1 MENIKYLEKKKIYD
15 FISKKLSDPKLGY
28 FILGAVSFLES
39 IIFPISPLMV
49 LIPLCLINR
58 IRWLSYALVVSFF
71 SVCGSL
77 VTFSIGYFCWEPLVV
92 PLVEDLELT
101 TSVNKV
107 SEIFSSGLDVLV
119 PAIGAFTPVTYNIVS
134 AVCGFMSA
142 AERESFITMLL
153 IFAVTAGI
161 ARSIRFIAETWLI
174 VKVIEGNR
182 WIIKNFPAITTYMKK
197 KILKDKRE

>member
-1 MENIKYLEKKKIYD
+1 MRNIKFLGKRKIFD
-15 FISKKLSDPKLGY
+15 FISKRLSNPKLA
-28 FILGAVSFLES
+28 FLILGTVSFLES

-58 IRWLSYALVVSFF
+58 IKWLSYALVASFF

-107 SEIFSSGLDVLV
+107 SEFFSSGLDVLV

-134 AVCGFMSA
+134 AVCGFMA
-142 AERESFITMLL
+142 ASERDSFITMLL
-153 IFAVTAGI
+153 IFAATAGI
-161 ARSIRFIAETWLI
+161 ARSIRFITETWLI
-174 VKVIEGNR
+174 VKIIEGNK
-182 WIIKNFPAITTYMKK
+182 WIIKKFPYITAYMKK